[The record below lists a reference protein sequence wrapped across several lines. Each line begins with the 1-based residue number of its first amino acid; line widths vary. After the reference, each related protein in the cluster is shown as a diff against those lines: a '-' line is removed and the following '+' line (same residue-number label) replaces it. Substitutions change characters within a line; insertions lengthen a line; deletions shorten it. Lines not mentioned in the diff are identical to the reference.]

1 MMLPAEFQAHC
12 DYLLEYFGAHQNFS
26 NELTILGLRRTG
38 NIRVTDPNSVY
49 LCYLNHADQAGTLF
63 SNYDIKMIAQRY
75 INEGARPQGLSKSA
89 MEHLKHF
96 MSEVA
101 PAFKRHWK
109 EGPHR
114 RFQVKDEHASPD
126 RNNESASANS
136 SSLASAQQ
144 VNLDEKS
151 SSVGG
156 VSDFNPLVNPH
167 TSFVANEKLAPQPR
181 GPFLF

>member
-1 MMLPAEFQAHC
+1 
-12 DYLLEYFGAHQNFS
+12 
-26 NELTILGLRRTG
+26 
-38 NIRVTDPNSVY
+38 
-49 LCYLNHADQAGTLF
+49 
-63 SNYDIKMIAQRY
+63 
-75 INEGARPQGLSKSA
+75 

-114 RFQVKDEHASPD
+114 RVQVKDEHASPD

-136 SSLASAQQ
+136 LSLASAQ
-144 VNLDEKS
+144 VILDEKS

-156 VSDFNPLVNPH
+156 ASEFNPLVNPH
-167 TSFVANEKLAPQPR
+167 TSFVANEKRAPQPH